1 MLKPRIRNNNRSRRR
16 YRQTIEAV
24 AGNEMSGRK
33 HRPDYTLLV
42 PCSLLLVI
50 GLIVVYSISPG
61 LAVARGVDENYFIS
75 KQLLAIGLGILAF
88 LVCSFVSVRLLKSAR
103 NILIAAT
110 IVAVIFAQFFGEEI
124 NGASRWIVV
133 GGISFQVAE
142 LIKLVLIIWLGMFLT
157 ERIKQ
162 GEISDGVKTLRP
174 LMILVG
180 LIGAVVL
187 IMESDTGSS
196 AVMLAIVAIMSFTA
210 GLPFKQ
216 IGIILGIVSIGML
229 VVIATSQYRRDR
241 VTTFLN
247 PSSDCQAAG
256 YQSCQAL
263 IAVGSGG
270 MFGLG
275 LGKSVQAYGYLPE
288 AANDSIFAVLA
299 EKFGFVGV
307 TSVIGI
313 YILLFARLR
322 RIIQRSSDLFARL
335 FVVGV
340 LVWISTQAIVNIG
353 AMIGLLPLKG
363 ITLPLIS
370 YGGTS
375 LIFVM
380 AALGVVYQISRYT
393 NFAPVDSHSMN
404 KEGNDDYNA
413 RRRRQRRPY
422 YAITGNR

>member
-1 MLKPRIRNNNRSRRR
+1 MLKPRSNPRPRRFS
-16 YRQTIEAV
+16 QPAQV
-24 AGNEMSGRK
+24 SAGISGRK
-33 HRPDYTLLV
+33 HRPDYMLLLPCLLLV
-42 PCSLLLVI
+42 VI

-61 LAVARGVDENYFIS
+61 LAAARNVSENYFVS
-75 KQLLAIGLGILAF
+75 KQIVAVVLGLAAF
-88 LVCSFVSVRLLKSAR
+88 AVCSFLPLSWLKTWR
-103 NILIAAT
+103 NPLIAAT
-110 IVAVIFAQFFGEEI
+110 VVAIIFAQVFGEKI
-124 NGASRWIVV
+124 NGASRWIQV
-133 GGISFQVAE
+133 GGMSFQVAE
-142 LIKLVLIIWLGMFLT
+142 LIKFVLIIWLGMFLVQRT
-157 ERIKQ
+157 RRSEMSNT
-162 GEISDGVKTLRP
+162 GKTLKP

-187 IMESDTGSS
+187 ILESDTGSS
-196 AVMLAIVAIMSFTA
+196 AVMLLIVGVMTFAA
-210 GLPFKQ
+210 GLPLKQ
-216 IGIILGIVSIGML
+216 IAIIAAIISVGML
-229 VVIATSQYRRDR
+229 LVVGTSQYRRER

-247 PSSDCQAAG
+247 PTSDCQTAG

-307 TSVIGI
+307 SGLIGI
-313 YILLFARLR
+313 YIILFARLR
-322 RIIQRSSDLFARL
+322 RIIQRSQDLFARL
-335 FVVGV
+335 FVTGV
-340 LVWISTQAIVNIG
+340 LAWISTQAIINIG

-375 LIFVM
+375 LVFVM
-380 AALGVVYQISRYT
+380 AALGVVFQISRYT
-393 NFAPVDSHSMN
+393 NFAPVGNQSL
-404 KEGNDDYNA
+404 EGEGSDDYNA

-422 YAITGNR
+422 YAAAGNR